1 MTDHSDNRETFS
13 QLYPLVIASLTGE
26 ITPAQVTRL
35 DELVCSDPQARRL
48 YAQLIYESVNLRT
61 WAELDRE
68 ETGRQGRQPI
78 SSYRS
83 VSTEGLCQENELLW
97 ACNTADKAAM
107 PHSVSRSRQRSKTM
121 WWVSVAATASLL
133 ACLLAGWVLTRS
145 TWQPT
150 PVVTNQELE
159 LEAMAVAEEAQSVLD
174 LLGELER
181 ENETIVLILGQD
193 AGAEPKSDNEDE
205 DSV

>member
-1 MTDHSDNRETFS
+1 MTDHSDNFEAFS
-13 QLYPLVIASLTGE
+13 ELYLLVIASLTGE
-26 ITPAQVTRL
+26 ITPAQVARL

-48 YAQLIYESVNLRT
+48 YAQLIYESIDLRT

-68 ETGRQGRQPI
+68 ET
-78 SSYRS
+78 
-83 VSTEGLCQENELLW
+83 
-97 ACNTADKAAM
+97 ADKAAM
-107 PHSVSRSRQRSKTM
+107 PNSVSRSRQRSKTM
-121 WWVSVAATASLL
+121 RWVSVAAAASLL
-133 ACLLAGWVLTRS
+133 ACLLAGWVVTRS
-145 TWQPT
+145 TRQPT